1 VLAAEIVEDLLSA
14 LVRFESI
21 DEELADEE

>member
-14 LVRFESI
+14 LMRFESI
-21 DEELADEE
+21 DEELANEE

>member
-14 LVRFESI
+14 LMRFESI
-21 DEELADEE
+21 EEELADEE